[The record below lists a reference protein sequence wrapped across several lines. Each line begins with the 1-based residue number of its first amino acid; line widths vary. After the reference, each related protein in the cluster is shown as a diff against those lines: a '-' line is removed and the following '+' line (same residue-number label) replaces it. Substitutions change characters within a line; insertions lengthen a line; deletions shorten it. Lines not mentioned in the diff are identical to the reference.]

1 MKNNIIDNKNVQ
13 SDNNPAPQEVLDY
26 FLNNSSK
33 ESKNDLKNDEDKG
46 ISIPLSELENAG
58 LTKINDPEADNS
70 SAYKDAALI
79 PPSIED
85 ELFDTSIY
93 EKSNESD
100 IKRIFT
106 DLSKVTITD
115 NEKENYLRTLLDG
128 TTKFMTYIHFDNSKI
143 SICAASKT
151 IEEQDFIRDMVM
163 EFSKEV
169 DQNNQPKHTVV
180 EGIEHLL
187 KLNAI
192 VTFIYIFPRE
202 ETLEAT
208 IKLGLEKIN
217 KMDKNYW
224 FFLLNALRIF
234 EQKEVLL
241 GELMASGDF

>member
-1 MKNNIIDNKNVQ
+1 MKNNIIANE
-13 SDNNPAPQEVLDY
+13 PAPQEVLDY

-33 ESKNDLKNDEDKG
+33 ESKNELKNDEDKG

-70 SAYKDAALI
+70 STYKDAALI

-93 EKSNESD
+93 EKNNESD
-100 IKRIFT
+100 MKRIFT

-115 NEKENYLRTLLDG
+115 NEKETYLRTLLDG
-128 TTKFMTYIHFDNSKI
+128 TTKFMTYIQFDNSKI

-169 DQNNQPKHTVV
+169 DENNQPKHTAV
-180 EGIEHLL
+180 EGIEYLL

-192 VTFIYIFPRE
+192 ITFIYIFPRE

-208 IKLGLEKIN
+208 IRLGLEKIN

>member
-93 EKSNESD
+93 EKNNESD

-151 IEEQDFIRDMVM
+151 IEEQDFIRFSSTTKKGREEVYKIISKNI
-163 EFSKEV
+163 SKE
-169 DQNNQPKHTVV
+169 
-180 EGIEHLL
+180 
-187 KLNAI
+187 
-192 VTFIYIFPRE
+192 
-202 ETLEAT
+202 
-208 IKLGLEKIN
+208 
-217 KMDKNYW
+217 
-224 FFLLNALRIF
+224 
-234 EQKEVLL
+234 
-241 GELMASGDF
+241 